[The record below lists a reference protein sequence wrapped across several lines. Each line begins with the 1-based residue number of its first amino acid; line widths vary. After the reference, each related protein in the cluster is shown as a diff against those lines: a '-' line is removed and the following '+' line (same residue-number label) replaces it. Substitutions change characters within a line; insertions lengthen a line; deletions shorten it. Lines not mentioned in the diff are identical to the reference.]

1 LGWIQHDEGD
11 TPFIK
16 QGIDADRCGDAAKIT
31 IRLQTP
37 LPLDAIPL
45 TARKRAAAAAAAAA
59 AAKQAT
65 TSSFAGNTNAIRSGT
80 PTTLSNGS
88 GNIKVKS
95 IL

>member
-45 TARKRAAAAAAAAA
+45 TARKRAAAAAA
-59 AAKQAT
+59 KQAT